1 MADIKSVKLELASA
15 TRLVFGDKV
24 PRRV

>member
-15 TRLVFGDKV
+15 TGLLFGDKV